1 MAETQNGP
9 AAPANVT
16 VTKPT
21 TQAELSAA
29 YPDLCAGL
37 RTEGAAHE
45 RERIIGIEKV
55 GAAMK
60 GHDVLVAEMKADGK
74 TTPEQASMRIV
85 LAEGKVREQQL
96 KGVKDVEALTG
107 KVAPSPQT
115 EDGAEVR
122 PQEQAAGTPESWAT
136 DYAAQTPAGA
146 KLRSE
151 FADKEDYVGFMA
163 NRHKVRILRQTA

>member
-45 RERIIGIEKV
+45 REN
-55 GAAMK
+55 
-60 GHDVLVAEMKADGK
+60 
-74 TTPEQASMRIV
+74 
-85 LAEGKVREQQL
+85 
-96 KGVKDVEALTG
+96 
-107 KVAPSPQT
+107 PSPPPFSAT
-115 EDGAEVR
+115 GTDGMTTKGGNHR
-122 PQEQAAGTPESWAT
+122 
-136 DYAAQTPAGA
+136 
-146 KLRSE
+146 
-151 FADKEDYVGFMA
+151 
-163 NRHKVRILRQTA
+163 